1 MSRCCSTDSEFFFKF
16 QLSECTFSPQHL
28 HFMETPSPIP
38 SLSQLPVHPISRGWA
53 IAGGFSMIVLGFFA
67 LADQFVSTAFVATF
81 IGIILMFGCSFQL
94 IKVFTMQGWKNH
106 LWFSIVALAYGVAGY
121 VFIAHPF
128 KAAIAF
134 TLFLG
139 WAIIIGGI
147 FRAFLSFKLRAHRG
161 AAWILFSGAISI
173 ILGGLIISGWPGTG
187 LYMLGLF
194 LGIELIF
201 AGVGWLGLGLSGS
214 KK

>member
-1 MSRCCSTDSEFFFKF
+1 MENT
-16 QLSECTFSPQHL
+16 TSPVPQ
-28 HFMETPSPIP
+28 IP
-38 SLSQLPVHPISRGWA
+38 LPPVSRGWA
-53 IAGGFSMIVLGFFA
+53 IAGGIAMILLGFFA
-67 LADQFVSTAFVATF
+67 LGNQLVSTATVATF
-81 IGIILMFGCSFQL
+81 IGFILMFACAFQL
-94 IKVFTMQGWKNH
+94 IKVFTIGGWKSH
-106 LWFSIVALAYGVAGY
+106 LWYLLVAVAYGVAGY

-139 WAIIIGGI
+139 WAILIGGI
-147 FRAFLSFKLRAHRG
+147 FRAFLAFKMRNHKG
-161 AAWILFSGAISI
+161 ACWVLCSAAISI
-173 ILGGLIISGWPGTG
+173 ILGGLIISQWPATG

-201 AGVGWLGLGLSGS
+201 AGVGWLGLGLSAE